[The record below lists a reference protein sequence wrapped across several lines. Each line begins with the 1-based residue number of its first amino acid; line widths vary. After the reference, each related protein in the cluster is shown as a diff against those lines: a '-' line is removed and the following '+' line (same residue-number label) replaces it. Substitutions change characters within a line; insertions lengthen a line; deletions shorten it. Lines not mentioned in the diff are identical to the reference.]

1 MGTPS
6 RDDFYA
12 VYNWM
17 IAELDLKGSELAIY
31 AVVYGFTRPGSDQD
45 YYGSLSYLAAMTG
58 LDRRSVIRG
67 LQSLVDKGH
76 LIKKTSTRNGV
87 KFCEYRTAIISG
99 SDKMSPVV
107 AKCHGGSDKMSPNN
121 IDNNILV
128 SKDKS
133 LDTKSDEGYTPEFE
147 QFWKAYPKRNG
158 KKQGKFPAFKSFLK
172 IKTPLETLLAALELH
187 KRSQQWADGYIPD
200 AVTWL
205 NQRRWEDEIDPSS
218 LLPAE
223 QKPRARRFLRTEY
236 VDGEEVA
243 IFEDI

>member
-1 MGTPS
+1 MS
-6 RDDFYA
+6 KASENSYYVVQR
-12 VYNWM
+12 WM
-17 IAELDLKGSELAIY
+17 ISELSLNGTELALYAIIH
-31 AVVYGFTRPGSDQD
+31 GFSQPGSDQCFCGGLG
-45 YYGSLSYLAAMTG
+45 YLSDMTG
-58 LDRRSVIRG
+58 KDRSSVIRN
-67 LQSLVDKGH
+67 LQSLTAKGY
-76 LIKKTSTRNGV
+76 IEKKEVVQNNV
-87 KFCEYRTAIISG
+87 KFCKYRAAIVKSHG
-99 SDKMSPVV
+99 CAEMQPGV
-107 AKCHGGSDKMSPNN
+107 AKCDGGSGKMQPNN
-121 IDNNILV
+121 KDNNKEV

-223 QKPRARRFLRTEY
+223 QKRKVLKTKINEE
-236 VDGEEVA
+236 GEEVA
-243 IFEDI
+243 YYEEP